1 MGRRRIGVL
10 TGGGDCPGLN
20 AVIRAVVKTAT
31 LGHGVETVGI
41 LDGYQ
46 GLVED
51 RVVPL
56 DRDSVSGILD
66 QGGTILGTNNRA
78 APARYPDGIDA
89 DGNPR
94 IVDATERCLATAQR
108 HGLDALVVIGG
119 DGTMSCSAPIA
130 QAGLPVIGVP
140 KTIDNDLV
148 GTDLTFGFT
157 TAASTATESLDRLH
171 TTAESHHRVIVCELM
186 GRNAGWL
193 TLESGVAS
201 GADVIL
207 LPELPFQPEVVCDF
221 VQSRRAGGR
230 GFSIVACA
238 EGARIAGQDAVVA
251 RRVQGS
257 PDPIRLGGIGA
268 LVADLVERETG
279 IETRTTVL
287 GHVQRGGAPVAAD
300 RVLATQFGHAAVEFL
315 LQGAENQVVV
325 LQNGTIEHI
334 DLMEV
339 TGKQRLVPTDH
350 PLIRAAQSIG
360 TCFGVS

>member
-1 MGRRRIGVL
+1 MGPRRIGVL

-56 DRDSVSGILD
+56 NRDSVSGILD

-78 APARYPDGIDA
+78 APARYPDGTDA
-89 DGNPR
+89 DGKPR
-94 IVDATERCLATAQR
+94 IVDATDRCLATAEK
-108 HGLDALVVIGG
+108 HGIDALVVIGG

-238 EGARIAGQDAVVA
+238 EGAKIAGQDAVVA

-257 PDPIRLGGIGA
+257 PDPIRLGGSARWLPIWWNEKRA
-268 LVADLVERETG
+268 LKPGPPCWAMCNAAAHQSRRTG
-279 IETRTTVL
+279 CSRPSSVM
-287 GHVQRGGAPVAAD
+287 RPSNSFSK
-300 RVLATQFGHAAVEFL
+300 R
-315 LQGAENQVVV
+315 AENQVVV
-325 LQNGTIEHI
+325 LRNGTIQHI

-350 PLIRAAQSIG
+350 PLIRAAQSVG
-360 TCFGVS
+360 TCFGVH